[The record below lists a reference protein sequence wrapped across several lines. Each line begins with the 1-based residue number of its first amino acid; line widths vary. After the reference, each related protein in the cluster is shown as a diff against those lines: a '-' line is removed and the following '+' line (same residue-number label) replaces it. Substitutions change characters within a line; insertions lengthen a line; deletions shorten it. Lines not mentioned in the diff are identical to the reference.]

1 MPKKNRTYYYEAMY
15 HVMLRGNY
23 RQSIFNDNEDRLYF
37 YSLLENTIE
46 KFNFKVHVF
55 CLMTN
60 HIHFVIEIK
69 FASSYAGYSNR
80 KYNRS
85 GHLFQGRYKAKLIQD
100 EKYLLT
106 LCYLHP
112 PAKILSEDRS
122 RKTVLARSLFAY
134 FAHYYAHYTIKE
146 VSQML
151 IKETETVSRT
161 MHRNLRMM
169 QKNNILKI
177 SIIKIEKNLKK
188 LG

>member
-85 GHLFQGRYKAKLIQD
+85 GHLFQGLSRMFS
-100 EKYLLT
+100 
-106 LCYLHP
+106 LCYG
-112 PAKILSEDRS
+112 S
-122 RKTVLARSLFAY
+122 R
-134 FAHYYAHYTIKE
+134 I
-146 VSQML
+146 
-151 IKETETVSRT
+151 
-161 MHRNLRMM
+161 
-169 QKNNILKI
+169 
-177 SIIKIEKNLKK
+177 
-188 LG
+188 